1 MNEQS
6 VPQTNEPVQSSK
18 YIWITIIAVVLT
30 AIIVGGGV
38 YAWQKTSLRTT
49 EQSLQQQITDLQNQ
63 ITNLQ
68 KPTQPIVTDQET
80 TAEATQPADETA
92 NWKTYQN
99 NELGFE
105 LKMPAYVSVDKEFND
120 QYNRLVIFKS
130 NKENFEVRLR
140 EGKTT
145 SMNQYYYLDFPVSSR
160 STLGGQEALV
170 FEAPNGYCD
179 GPGCGDLFVAYS
191 TKNGDD
197 FYNLVFSGDVKMS
210 DTEKSILSSF
220 KFTK

>member
-1 MNEQS
+1 MNEPNIPQS
-6 VPQTNEPVQSSK
+6 NKPVQNSK
-18 YIWITIIAVVLT
+18 YIWITIIAVILS

-38 YAWQKTSLRTT
+38 YAWQKSSLRAT
-49 EQSLQQQITDLQNQ
+49 EQSLQQQISDLQNQ
-63 ITNLQ
+63 IANLQ
-68 KPTQPIVTDQET
+68 KPTQSTVITPEET
-80 TAEATQPADETA
+80 QAPTQPVDETA
-92 NWKTYQN
+92 SWKTYQN
-99 NELGFE
+99 NALGFK
-105 LKMPAYVSVDKEFND
+105 LKIPSYVSVDEELND

-145 SMNQYYYLDFPVSSR
+145 SLNQYYYLDFSVSSR

-179 GPGCGDLFVAYS
+179 GPGCSDPFIAYS
-191 TKNGDD
+191 TKYGDD